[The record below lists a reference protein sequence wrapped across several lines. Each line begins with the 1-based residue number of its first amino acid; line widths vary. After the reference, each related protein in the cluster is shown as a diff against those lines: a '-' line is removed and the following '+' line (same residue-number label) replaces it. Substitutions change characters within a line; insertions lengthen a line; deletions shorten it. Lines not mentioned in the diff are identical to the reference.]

1 MLDLTYT
8 VDPAYRAGA
17 SFMACDDTTRQARR
31 FKDSLGRP
39 LWQPSLEEGV
49 PDKFAGYPI
58 ITNQQ
63 MPVMAANA
71 KSILFGDFSNYVIRD
86 TLGLQIM
93 VLRER
98 YADELQVAWSA
109 WMRSDGNWLCPSAGA
124 LKYFQ
129 NSAT

>member
-1 MLDLTYT
+1 
-8 VDPAYRAGA
+8 
-17 SFMACDDTTRQARR
+17 
-31 FKDSLGRP
+31 
-39 LWQPSLEEGV
+39 
-49 PDKFAGYPI
+49 
-58 ITNQQ
+58 

-98 YADELQVAWSA
+98 YADQLQVAWSA
-109 WMRSDGNWLCPSAGA
+109 WMRSDGACLSPAAGGS

>member
-1 MLDLTYT
+1 
-8 VDPAYRAGA
+8 
-17 SFMACDDTTRQARR
+17 
-31 FKDSLGRP
+31 
-39 LWQPSLEEGV
+39 
-49 PDKFAGYPI
+49 
-58 ITNQQ
+58 

-109 WMRSDGNWLCPSAGA
+109 WMRSDGNWLCPSAGVNM
-124 LKYFQ
+124 KYFQ